1 MGEIQMEEKTEFP
14 YGDLKKYLDSDYPLL
29 DKLKTMAPGTYRHC
43 QNVADL
49 AESVA
54 SDLGLNTTLMRV
66 CAMYHDI
73 GKMFNPSFFTENQN
87 EEGNCHDNIDPH
99 ISYQLI
105 TRHVAD
111 SIMILMT
118 ETDMPRKVMEIISEH
133 HGDTIL
139 KSLYNKTDK
148 KNPDGFRYKCPKP
161 SGEYSSILMIVDSVE
176 ATARSISDKLTTPE
190 AKTKVVRDTID
201 RLREDKQL
209 DEMKVGTL
217 RQVQQRLIRELDGI
231 YHTRMDYDLEDN
243 ETEVELQVTEI

>member
-1 MGEIQMEEKTEFP
+1 MTEQIGEVVTS
-14 YGDLKKYLDSDYPLL
+14 DLKKYLDTEYPLL
-29 DKLKTMAPGTYRHC
+29 DKFKSQSPGTFRHS
-43 QNVADL
+43 QNVANL
-49 AESVA
+49 AEAVA
-54 SDLGLNTTLMRV
+54 SDLGMDTILTKV

-73 GKMFNPSFFTENQN
+73 GKMYNPKYFTENQN
-87 EEGNCHDNIDPH
+87 GDGNPHDDLEPH

-111 SIMILMT
+111 SVFILTT

-139 KSLYNKTDK
+139 SAIFNKSESTNEDS
-148 KNPDGFRYKCPKP
+148 FRYKCPKP
-161 SGEYSSILMIVDSVE
+161 SSEYSSILMIVDAVE

-190 AKTKVVRDTID
+190 SKIKVVKDTID
-201 RLREDKQL
+201 RLREDQQL

-231 YHTRMDYDLEDN
+231 YHTRVDYDEEPKKSKKAKSEDD
-243 ETEVELQVTEI
+243 

>member
-1 MGEIQMEEKTEFP
+1 MDGKTNISSE
-14 YGDLKKYLDSDYPLL
+14 DLKHYLDSDNPLL
-29 DKLKTMAPGTYRHC
+29 DKLKNLAPGTYRHS

-49 AESVA
+49 AEAVA
-54 SDLGLNTTLMRV
+54 SDLGLDSLLMKV

-73 GKMFNPSFFTENQN
+73 GKMNNPSFFTENQS
-87 EEGNCHDNIDPH
+87 EENIHDTLDPH

-118 ETDMPRKVMEIISEH
+118 ETDMPREIMEIISEH

-148 KNPDGFRYKCPKP
+148 KNEDVFRYKCHKP

-190 AKTKVVRDTID
+190 AKIKVVKDTID

-231 YHTRMDYDLEDN
+231 YHTRLDYTADE
-243 ETEVELQVTEI
+243 EKTKTKEIL

>member
-1 MGEIQMEEKTEFP
+1 MDNETFPDTES
-14 YGDLKKYLDSDYPLL
+14 LKRYLDTDYPLL
-29 DKLKTMAPGTYRHC
+29 DKLKSTAPGTYRHS

-49 AESVA
+49 SEAVA
-54 SDLGLNTTLMRV
+54 SDLGLDTTLMKV

-73 GKMFNPSFFTENQN
+73 GKMFNPNFFTENQGSD
-87 EEGNCHDNIDPH
+87 GNLHDDLDPY

-111 SIMILMT
+111 SVMILMT
-118 ETDMPRKVMEIISEH
+118 ETDMPREVMEIISEH

-148 KNPDGFRYKCPKP
+148 NNPDAFRYKCPKP

-190 AKTKVVRDTID
+190 SKAKVVRDTID

-217 RQVQQRLIRELDGI
+217 RRVQQRLIRELDGI
-231 YHTRMDYDLEDN
+231 YHTRLDYDEVDN
-243 ETEVELQVTEI
+243 IEEEIE